1 MLSPFS
7 VDADFIHDCAA
18 NDRAAIVL
26 HQEARCVFA
35 AREEEAHRNCRPTE
49 PTAEYSAARAR
60 EREESR
66 KGSTATGR
74 ICKVDFAFDENDDD
88 DDGRDGG
95 SGESVMDG
103 RSGQQ
108 TVLLARSVGRCALKH
123 ENRRGLKRPE
133 RRWAQPTDDRSER
146 NMAFS

>member
-35 AREEEAHRNCRPTE
+35 ARETEAHRNYRPTE

-60 EREESR
+60 ERERNPAKDRPRRDEYAKSISHSMR
-66 KGSTATGR
+66 MMMTTTAAA
-74 ICKVDFAFDENDDD
+74 V
-88 DDGRDGG
+88 
-95 SGESVMDG
+95 
-103 RSGQQ
+103 
-108 TVLLARSVGRCALKH
+108 
-123 ENRRGLKRPE
+123 NR
-133 RRWAQPTDDRSER
+133 
-146 NMAFS
+146 